1 MMNNNEYDSLRI
13 AVEDAFTA
21 LYVLDVGSLTSEQ
34 RKQHQEALGAAYL
47 AVIRLENRQFSD
59 LTDQA
64 MKKLN
69 SLADKTLALQ
79 QQLAGL
85 KKANETLEIVAS
97 ALDLLTSIA
106 KLLK

>member
-1 MMNNNEYDSLRI
+1 MNKNEYDSLRK
-13 AVEDAFTA
+13 AVEDAFTS
-21 LYVLDVGSLTSEQ
+21 LYILDVGSLTPEQ

-47 AVIRLENRQFSD
+47 AVIRLENKRFSE

-64 MKKLN
+64 KQKLD
-69 SLADKTLALQ
+69 SLAARTLALQ

-85 KKANETLEIVAS
+85 KKAKETLEIVAG

>member
-1 MMNNNEYDSLRI
+1 MDINEYDSLRK

-21 LYVLDVGSLTSEQ
+21 LYVLDVGSLTTEQ

-47 AVIRLENRQFSD
+47 AVIRLENKRFSD

-64 MKKLN
+64 RKKLD
-69 SLADKTLALQ
+69 SLAGRTLVLQ

-85 KKANETLEIVAS
+85 KKATETLAIIAS
-97 ALDLLTSIA
+97 ALNLLTSIA

>member
-1 MMNNNEYDSLRI
+1 MEVREYDDLRK

-21 LYVLDVGSLTSEQ
+21 LYVLDVGSLSTEQ

-47 AVIRLENRQFSD
+47 AVIKLENKQFSD

-64 MKKLN
+64 KKKLD
-69 SLADKTLALQ
+69 SLAGRTLALQ

-85 KKANETLEIVAS
+85 KKATETLDIVAG

>member
-1 MMNNNEYDSLRI
+1 MEIHEYEYVRK

-21 LYVLDVGSLTSEQ
+21 LYVLDVGSLTSEE

-47 AVIRLENRQFSD
+47 AVIRLENKQFSD

-64 MKKLN
+64 KKRLDA
-69 SLADKTLALQ
+69 LAGRTFTLQ

-85 KKANETLEIVAS
+85 KKATETLEIIAG

>member
-1 MMNNNEYDSLRI
+1 MQVSEYDNLRK
-13 AVEDAFTA
+13 AVEDTFTA
-21 LYVLDVGSLTSEQ
+21 LYVLDVGSLTPEQ

-47 AVIRLENRQFSD
+47 AVIRLENKQFSD

-64 MKKLN
+64 KKKLD
-69 SLADKTLALQ
+69 SLADRTSALQ

-85 KKANETLEIVAS
+85 KKATETLEIVAS

>member
-1 MMNNNEYDSLRI
+1 METQDYDDLRR

-21 LYVLDVGSLTSEQ
+21 LYVLDVGSLTAEQ
-34 RKQHQEALGAAYL
+34 REQHQEALGAAYL
-47 AVIRLENRQFSD
+47 AVIKLENKQFSE

-64 MKKLN
+64 KKRLN
-69 SLADKTLALQ
+69 SLADRTIALQ

-85 KKANETLEIVAS
+85 KKATETLEIVAG
-97 ALDLLTSIA
+97 ALNLLTSIV